1 MPSEAQSGT
10 INTGLKIN
18 NSVLIVSAPFYKEI
32 TNCLKEGAI
41 SILNKFGLEY
51 EELQVPGALEIP
63 TAISILG
70 NKFRGFIALG
80 CVIRGE
86 TTHYDTVCQ
95 NSSRALTNLGL
106 KGFCIG
112 NGFIDESFPFSIITI
127 SPFLTSLKNLAPTI
141 SNAHV
146 SDAKIYELSSLP
158 IINGLIP
165 KGSLTPTNFLLV
177 IRTNA

>member
-1 MPSEAQSGT
+1 MRSESQSGA

-41 SILNKFGLEY
+41 SILNKFDLDY

-70 NKFRGFIALG
+70 NQFRGFIALG
-80 CVIRGE
+80 CVIKGE

-112 NGFIDESFPFSIITI
+112 NGILNVENYDQAVIRSNPNGKDFGGNAAKAAIALLRIKQGEIITTVDVNK
-127 SPFLTSLKNLAPTI
+127 S
-141 SNAHV
+141 
-146 SDAKIYELSSLP
+146 E
-158 IINGLIP
+158 
-165 KGSLTPTNFLLV
+165 
-177 IRTNA
+177 

>member
-32 TNCLKEGAI
+32 TNCIKEGAI
-41 SILNKFGLEY
+41 SILNKFDLEY

-70 NKFRGFIALG
+70 NQFCGFIALG

-95 NSSRALTNLGL
+95 NSSRALTN
-106 KGFCIG
+106 CIWNGILNVENYDQAIIRSNPNGKDFGG
-112 NGFIDESFPFSIITI
+112 NAARAAIALLRIKQGEIIT
-127 SPFLTSLKNLAPTI
+127 TI
-141 SNAHV
+141 DVPRSSYICYNV
-146 SDAKIYELSSLP
+146 NFKI
-158 IINGLIP
+158 I
-165 KGSLTPTNFLLV
+165 F
-177 IRTNA
+177 